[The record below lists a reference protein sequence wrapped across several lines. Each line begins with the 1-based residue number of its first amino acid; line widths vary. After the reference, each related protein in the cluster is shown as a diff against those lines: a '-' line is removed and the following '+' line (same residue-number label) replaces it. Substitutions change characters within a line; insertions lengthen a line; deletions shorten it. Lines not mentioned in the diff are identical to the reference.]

1 MPLSCVHDARELMD
15 MDVIESGFAEILR
28 KIEDYKEK
36 KERLES
42 EVAERDAALLGRMA
56 ADAAPLIHS
65 IGLSMLEKGKKDP
78 KGEIYDAMYFA
89 EKMFV
94 LGKTDPVPYRPDAPE
109 KTVDT
114 QYCVLSEDGTFYELM
129 YSANELIIDSFRNPI
144 APREVID
151 LYGYDI
157 MFMLYRAFRDYMKDE
172 EELIGALEKT
182 LDYVFR
188 EK

>member
-1 MPLSCVHDARELMD
+1 MRDDKGLMD
-15 MDVIESGFAEILR
+15 MDDIEKGFAEILR

-36 KERLES
+36 KERLGDK
-42 EVAERDAALLGRMA
+42 VAEQDAAMLGRMA
-56 ADAAPLIHS
+56 ADAAPLIRS
-65 IGLSMLEKGKKDP
+65 MGLSMLERGKKDP
-78 KGEIYDAMYFA
+78 KGEIYDAMYFP
-89 EKMFV
+89 ERMFV

-109 KTVDT
+109 KPVDT

-129 YSANELIIDSFRNPI
+129 YSANELIIDSFRNPLT
-144 APREVID
+144 PREVID

-172 EELIGALEKT
+172 GELIGALEKT
-182 LDYVFR
+182 LEYVFR